1 MDDRP
6 APRTRTQLLRRG
18 EFAKLWWSGT
28 VSSFGDWVSL
38 FATLALGDQ
47 IGGGL
52 GTLVPLVGRFVP
64 AILFGPIGGILTD
77 RANRKTIMLV
87 ADIGRGLLVL
97 TLIFVRTLPQL
108 FAVSFA
114 IEILSLIRQ
123 PVRESV
129 VPELVNEN
137 ELIAAN
143 SLSVVSSYGVFPLGA
158 LVWSAFSKFPQ
169 WVGWDVAS
177 PFTAGFTIDFL
188 TFMASAAIVAV
199 TAIPIRSQAAGQ
211 ETWNW
216 KAPFVDLAE
225 GIRFVVSHRGV
236 RVVIIGMAFTLFGS
250 GAIITLGQTFAR
262 SFIFGDDSGFALLA
276 TAMGGGAAIGVM
288 LVNRIDRTALHRM
301 VVFGVAITITGTAM
315 VGLAFA
321 TTVIVGATF
330 SFLFGF
336 AAGIGYVV
344 GITYLQVGSTE
355 KVRGRTFAALFMVGR
370 SALLVSMTV
379 AALAATFLDGRFA
392 DPLDDGVRLI
402 FVLGGAIT
410 VVAGFATLWVV
421 REVLF
426 PQLERDGV

>member
-1 MDDRP
+1 MEDGP

-28 VSSFGDWVSL
+28 ISSFGDWVSL
-38 FATLALGDQ
+38 FATLALGDL

-64 AILFGPIGGILTD
+64 AILFGPIGGVLTD
-77 RANRKTIMLV
+77 RVNRKTIMLV
-87 ADIGRGLLVL
+87 ADVGRGLLVL
-97 TLIFVRTLPQL
+97 SLIFVKTLPQL

-114 IEILSLIRQ
+114 IEILSLLRQ

-169 WVGWDVAS
+169 WVGWDLES

-199 TAIPIRSQAAGQ
+199 TAIPIRTPAEGK
-211 ETWNW
+211 EEWNW
-216 KAPFVDLAE
+216 KAPFVDLME
-225 GIRFVVSHRGV
+225 GIRFVVGHRGV

-276 TAMGGGAAIGVM
+276 TAMGGGGAIGVI
-288 LVNRIDRTALHRM
+288 LVNRIDQTAIHRM
-301 VVFGVAITITGTAM
+301 VVFAAAITMTGTAM

-336 AAGIGYVV
+336 SAGIGYVV

-355 KVRGRTFAALFMVGR
+355 EVRGRTFAALFMVGR

-379 AALAATFLDGRFA
+379 AAFAASFLHGRFA

-410 VVAGFATLWVV
+410 MIAGIATLWVV

-426 PQLERDGV
+426 PQLDRDGV

>member
-1 MDDRP
+1 M
-6 APRTRTQLLRRG
+6 
-18 EFAKLWWSGT
+18 
-28 VSSFGDWVSL
+28 SL
-38 FATLALGDQ
+38 FATLALGDL

-64 AILFGPIGGILTD
+64 AILFGPIGGVLTD
-77 RANRKTIMLV
+77 RVNRKTIMLV
-87 ADIGRGLLVL
+87 ADVGRGLLVL
-97 TLIFVRTLPQL
+97 SLIFVKTLPQL

-114 IEILSLIRQ
+114 IEILSLLRQ

-169 WVGWDVAS
+169 WVGWDLAS

-199 TAIPIRSQAAGQ
+199 TAIPIRTPAEGK
-211 ETWNW
+211 EEWNW
-216 KAPFVDLAE
+216 KAPFVDLVE
-225 GIRFVVSHRGV
+225 GIRFVVGHRGV

-276 TAMGGGAAIGVM
+276 TAMGGGGAIGVI
-288 LVNRIDRTALHRM
+288 LVNRIDQTAIHRM
-301 VVFGVAITITGTAM
+301 VVFAAAITMTGTAM

-336 AAGIGYVV
+336 SAGIGYVV

-355 KVRGRTFAALFMVGR
+355 EVRGRTFAALFMVGR

-379 AALAATFLDGRFA
+379 AAFAASFLDGRFA

-410 VVAGFATLWVV
+410 MIAGIATLWVV

-426 PQLERDGV
+426 PQLDRDGA